1 MKEKKTQLDKKK
13 TTAQTPGG
21 RASSAQMKRQR
32 TEEKEQEEGEVSSG
46 TEGDEIDEVDE
57 LDEKVFE
64 DNARLHDANDA
75 LEERLADLTAE
86 HTRLTQE
93 HTNLTL
99 HTAECTKRLVD
110 AVQELEQYRLGYA
123 KPTLQRELEEL
134 RQRYEEDR
142 QEAASANQASQFAHE
157 AQLERVRAEVSEA
170 CQTEPLAIGSSSK
183 TGRRCK
189 IVTRKSTAG
198 ALGSMSSLI
207 NCDGLARQWLHRQH
221 SGMVR

>member
-170 CQTEPLAIGSSSK
+170 CQTERTKRAACDRQLIKDRQALQDCHKEVNSWRTRFNVELDK
-183 TGRRCK
+183 LRRA
-189 IVTRKSTAG
+189 RA
-198 ALGSMSSLI
+198 SMVAPS
-207 NCDGLARQWLHRQH
+207 A
-221 SGMVR
+221 